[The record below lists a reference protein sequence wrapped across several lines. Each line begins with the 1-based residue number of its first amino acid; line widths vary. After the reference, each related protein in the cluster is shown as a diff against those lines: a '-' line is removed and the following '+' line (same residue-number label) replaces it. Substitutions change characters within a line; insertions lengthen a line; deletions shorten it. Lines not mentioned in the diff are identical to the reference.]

1 VYRSASLAAA
11 AVALLAVNVVHAQQV
26 EVVPRDT
33 TLGPTDTTPW
43 VPSDTVVNEVR
54 HVVKRGDTLWD
65 LARQYLKDPFRWPD
79 VFRRNTAVVENPHWI
94 YPGEILFMP
103 SGAVRVEAL
112 RTAEEEGTVVSRVV
126 TRSVPD
132 TIEPV
137 LATATIVAAPGDR
150 TTFAQSQLGLP
161 GGPTFSSM
169 DRNARGG
176 VRRGEMDAAPFVTA
190 VRGPADVARIIG
202 TADREG
208 VAPNDIEHRFQLND
222 HAYLRFR
229 DRRHATVG
237 SEFLVLGTGPAL
249 MDTARVMV
257 PTGIMRV
264 MEPQIGD
271 RPAKARLIR
280 QFGEVLMD
288 QVLIPYERITS
299 VDERAI
305 LPVAA
310 GTNGRVVWVQN
321 DPVLPSLQH
330 YVVLSVPRGR
340 VQVGD
345 RFTLI
350 DQTRQGAADMRTP
363 PEDAAVVQVVRVT
376 PFGATAMIVAQRLPI
391 VVEGMHARMTGRLR

>member
-1 VYRSASLAAA
+1 MS
-11 AVALLAVNVVHAQQV
+11 LLAVNVLSAQQV

-33 TLGPTDTTPW
+33 TIHATDATAW
-43 VPSDTVVNEVR
+43 VPIDTVVSEVR

-94 YPGEILFMP
+94 YPGEVLFMP
-103 SGAVRVEAL
+103 TGAVRVEAL

-137 LATATIVAAPGDR
+137 LSTAAIVVDPAER
-150 TTFAQSQLGLP
+150 TTFAQSQVGLP
-161 GGPTFSSM
+161 GGPSFSAVARS
-169 DRNARGG
+169 ARGG

-190 VRGPADVARIIG
+190 AAGPADVARIVG
-202 TADREG
+202 SADREG
-208 VAPNDIEHRFQLND
+208 VAPIDLEHRFQLND
-222 HAYLRFR
+222 HAYLSFR
-229 DRRHATVG
+229 DRRRGAVG
-237 SEFLVLGTGPAL
+237 SEFLVLSIGPTLGDA
-249 MDTARVMV
+249 ARVMV
-257 PTGIMRV
+257 PTGVVRV
-264 MEPQIGD
+264 VEAQVGD

-280 QFGEVLMD
+280 QFGEVLMN
-288 QVLIPYERITS
+288 QVLIPYERIS
-299 VDERAI
+299 PFDERGI
-305 LPVAA
+305 VPVAT

-340 VQVGD
+340 VQLGD
-345 RFTLI
+345 RFTLV
-350 DQTRQGAADMRTP
+350 DQTRRGAADTRTP

-376 PFGATAMIVAQRLPI
+376 PFGATAMIVAQKLPTI
-391 VVEGMHARMTGRLR
+391 AEGMHARMTGRLR